1 MNKELVKKA
10 IKIKILQYEV
20 IKEILPK
27 KIESKITSFQEEMIT
42 VVKEVSMD
50 LLKEKIGE
58 ENMEKKT
65 RKIGIS

>member
-42 VVKEVSMD
+42 VVKEVSME